1 MQNLNIRYPHL
12 YITSNCSRCSHTE
25 DSLHLF
31 LCSKNETDILQLL
44 NNLIH
49 ETLFSLQISN
59 ILPIT
64 LLNILLQ
71 FTLNSPNPQYKH
83 ILHAITGTYTI
94 TTYNNI
100 KEIANKQTNSLLLN
114 LSNNLL
120 NMYFHK
126 LWFTRNIYQHQ
137 WEQA

>member
-1 MQNLNIRYPHL
+1 
-12 YITSNCSRCSHTE
+12 
-25 DSLHLF
+25 
-31 LCSKNETDILQLL
+31 QLL

-59 ILPIT
+59 ILPMI

-71 FTLNSPNPQYKH
+71 FTLNSPTLQYKH

-120 NMYFHK
+120 NMYFYK
-126 LWFTRNIYQHQ
+126 LWFIYNIYQYQ
-137 WEQA
+137 WEQARNI